1 MRAPALPKMGGWR
14 EKQRGHAW
22 ERVGGKA
29 SLGAFWAPLLAP
41 LPSRALE
48 KLQVLWLFWVDGVL
62 AVFKKGCHSKTG
74 KVGRTQGRNKAGRCS
89 HH

>member
-1 MRAPALPKMGGWR
+1 MG
-14 EKQRGHAW
+14 AY
-22 ERVGGKA
+22 
-29 SLGAFWAPLLAP
+29 WAPLLAP